1 MFIRSILQDLFKL
14 EKLIYNTKE
23 GKEPQF
29 SKKESIELNKKKY
42 IILTALNKITLY

>member
-23 GKEPQF
+23 GKELQF
-29 SKKESIELNKKKY
+29 SEKESIELNEKKH
-42 IILTALNKITLY
+42 IMSTALNKITLY